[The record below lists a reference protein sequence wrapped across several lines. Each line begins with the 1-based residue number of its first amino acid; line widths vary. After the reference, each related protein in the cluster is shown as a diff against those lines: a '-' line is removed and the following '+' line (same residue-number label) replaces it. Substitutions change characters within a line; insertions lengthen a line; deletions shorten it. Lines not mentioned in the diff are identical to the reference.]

1 MKKPLLSILLIRIK
15 AAMDAKGS
23 VHPIKR
29 VSLNKLGM
37 AERKENILN
46 QNSKEIAKEMK
57 GQHYKF
63 SSNFTM

>member
-1 MKKPLLSILLIRIK
+1 MKKPLLCILLIRIK
-15 AAMDAKGS
+15 DSTDVKGS

-37 AERKENILN
+37 AERKEKVLN
-46 QNSKEIAKEMK
+46 QYSKEIAKEMK

-63 SSNFTM
+63 SSNFMM